1 MCKAI
6 APVASIIARTRI
18 GWPSWTKL
26 VASSRCGNVIGACCM
41 ARTNAGALLVCD
53 CYTDNDAVNPARAT
67 LMLSLERIVVSALGA
82 YVGAIEATYFGQSLV
97 AFGVAIFLLGLM
109 SLASR
114 LDKPGYQYAS
124 VHVGDRRTHPTCGA
138 GVVNSCTP
146 VHRSLARNSRGTCAC
161 RGLARAGADH
171 YFLTPPVENP
181 VDSHRK
187 ACQQTGHCHPLIA
200 LGSPRARPAW
210 HQMLFHDVYFSPTCW
225 AAL

>member
-6 APVASIIARTRI
+6 APVASITARTRI

-26 VASSRCGNVIGACCM
+26 VASSRRGNVIGACCM

-97 AFGVAIFLLGLM
+97 AFGVAIFLLVLM

-114 LDKPGYQYAS
+114 LDKPGYQYA
-124 VHVGDRRTHPTCGA
+124 
-138 GVVNSCTP
+138 GVTLAIVVLIP
-146 VHRSLARNSRGTCAC
+146 RAEPAWLIAVHRFIEVSLGILVA
-161 RGLARAGADH
+161 LALAAVWR
-171 YFLTPPVENP
+171 E
-181 VDSHRK
+181 
-187 ACQQTGHCHPLIA
+187 QE
-200 LGSPRARPAW
+200 
-210 HQMLFHDVYFSPTCW
+210 PTTTS
-225 AAL
+225 